1 MLVNGVPVFIT
12 KNRRGVLAVMNL
24 EPNEKLSSKSEL
36 ATLLGKALKE
46 VKNGETFDLDDIF
59 KGTSSL
65 YKWWDIRKIKL
76 TKAVYRIFSV

>member
-46 VKNGETFDLDDIF
+46 VKNGETFDLDDIL

>member
-65 YKWWDIRKIKL
+65 YK
-76 TKAVYRIFSV
+76 